1 MNEWTPMKTRVAIFG
16 AGDHGIVALHVLRAS
31 GHDVVGF
38 LDDDPTREATP
49 PLDLPMLGD
58 ASWFSR
64 PSAKETSAFVA
75 IGDNTVRR
83 TTSARLRAA
92 GVPILSAIHPSAVV
106 MAGVH
111 LGSGVF
117 VGPTAVLVSGVWVGD
132 DVIVNTAAT
141 VDHHGRLMPGA
152 HVAPG
157 VHTGGRVTIGEESLI
172 GIGATLSAG
181 VCVGSRSVVGAG
193 SVVLEDAPPQVV
205 VAGVPAR
212 LLRTLDGP
220 IDWAS
225 MLRPDRDARVRST

>member
-1 MNEWTPMKTRVAIFG
+1 MMPTRVAIVG

-31 GHDVVGF
+31 GHDVAGF
-38 LDDDPTREATP
+38 LDDDPIRAATP
-49 PLDLPMLGD
+49 FRDLPVLGD
-58 ASWFSR
+58 TGWFDRS
-64 PSAKETSAFVA
+64 SEKGTSAFVA

-83 TTSARLRAA
+83 MISARLRAA
-92 GVPILSAIHPSAVV
+92 GVPILNAIHPSAVV
-106 MAGVH
+106 MEGVH

-141 VDHHGRLMPGA
+141 IDHHGRVMSGA

-157 VHTGGRVTIGEESLI
+157 AHTGGRVTIGEESLI
-172 GIGATLSAG
+172 GIGSTLSAG
-181 VCVGSRSVVGAG
+181 VSIGTRSVVGAG
-193 SVVLEDAPPQVV
+193 SVVLEDVPPQVV

-225 MLRPDRDARVRST
+225 MLRPDRGARVRSS